1 MIQRPRY
8 KKWLD
13 EFREKKLIKV
23 LTGLRRSG
31 KSTIL
36 DMYVESLKA
45 CGVAEDRIVYIN
57 FEMLEAE
64 PLTDPVKLHKKI
76 LDSLAPGKMTYVFL
90 DEVQHVT
97 EYEKVMDSL
106 YVRDGID
113 LYITGSTAEL
123 LSSEIASRLTG
134 RYVEINVLPLSFKE
148 YVSGRGDSGDDARRL
163 FSDYITYGGMPGA
176 LDFPNGS
183 SAQRE
188 YIEFVFRTIIEK
200 DVLKRTKKG
209 RFLVE
214 RIIRYLASNV
224 GSLTSAKRLTDR
236 LAEDGGYR
244 KDGAPAYN
252 TVTSYL
258 ERLDDC
264 FFFYKADRFDVRGGE
279 HLKLINKYYLTDFGF
294 KYYILHNPTLELQQI
309 VENVVF
315 FELKRRRYK
324 VSTGKVDDREVD
336 FVVQGDDGRIRY
348 IQVAISV
355 ADEEKLKQELAVF
368 GAIKDNYPKYL
379 LTLDDVFVAD
389 HDGIRTL
396 NIIDFLLERDS
407 VNEESD
413 ID

>member
-36 DMYVESLKA
+36 DMYIESLKA
-45 CGVAEDRIVYIN
+45 GGVADDRIVGIN
-57 FEMLEAE
+57 FEKLEFE
-64 PLTDPVKLHKKI
+64 PLTDPVKLHAKI

-90 DEVQHVT
+90 DEIQHVS
-97 EYEKVMDSL
+97 EYEKVIDSL

-113 LYITGSTAEL
+113 LYITGSTADL

-134 RYVEINVLPLSFKE
+134 RYVEINVLPLSFLE
-148 YVSGRGDSGDDARRL
+148 YVSGRGKPGDDERRL

-176 LDFPNGS
+176 LDFSNGS
-183 SAQRE
+183 NAQRE
-188 YIEFVFRTIIEK
+188 YIESVFKTIIEK
-200 DVLKRTKKG
+200 DVLKRTKSG

-214 RIIRYLASNV
+214 RIIRYLASSV
-224 GSLTSAKRLTDR
+224 GNLTSAKRLTDR
-236 LAEDGGYR
+236 LREDSGYS

-279 HLKLINKYYLTDFGF
+279 HLKQINKYYMTDFGF
-294 KYYILHNPTLELQQI
+294 KYYILHNPKLELQQI
-309 VENVVF
+309 VENLVF

-324 VSTGKVDDREVD
+324 VSTGKVDAKEVD
-336 FVVQGDDGRIRY
+336 FVVQGNDDRIRY
-348 IQVAISV
+348 LQVAVSV

-368 GAIKDNYPKYL
+368 SAIKDNYPKYL
-379 LTLDDVFVAD
+379 LTLDDIFVAD

-396 NIIDFLLERDS
+396 NIIDFLLERKDL
-407 VNEESD
+407 D
-413 ID
+413 

>member
-57 FEMLEAE
+57 FEMLESE
-64 PLTDPVKLHKKI
+64 PLSDPVKLHKKV
-76 LDSLAPGKMTYVFL
+76 LDSLVPGKMTYVFL

-113 LYITGSTAEL
+113 LYITGSTADL

-148 YVSGRGDSGDDARRL
+148 YVSGRGSTG
-163 FSDYITYGGMPGA
+163 
-176 LDFPNGS
+176 
-183 SAQRE
+183 E
-188 YIEFVFRTIIEK
+188 
-200 DVLKRTKKG
+200 RTKKG

-236 LAEDGGYR
+236 LAEDGSYR

-336 FVVQGDDGRIRY
+336 FVVQGDDGRMRY
-348 IQVAISV
+348 IQVAVSV

-368 GAIKDNYPKYL
+368 EAIKDNYPKYL

-396 NIIDFLLERDS
+396 NIIDFLLERTS

-413 ID
+413 IG